1 MNRSKFD
8 VVAREYDA
16 GRPGYPDELF
26 DTIEELSGSFLSGSR
41 VADIGAGTGKA
52 TRSMVERG
60 ARVVAV
66 DHGDKMLSVLR
77 QRTPHVPVLQADAN
91 ALPFVDHSFDLVTF
105 AQSWHW
111 VDLDRAPGEVVRVV
125 RPGGALALW
134 WNTAHTSQQRW
145 FAEHRARLA
154 ALSTNEADRHFD
166 SMWQA
171 IPSAFPEFD
180 VETADVRWQRT
191 VTREMVLDELRS
203 KSYVVALG
211 AQGAREFVEREAALL
226 ADSDVDA
233 VAGAGLNAA
242 PADVPDDAP
251 QGELTEAFVV
261 RLAVI
266 RIAAGR

>member
-26 DTIEELSGSFLSGSR
+26 DTIEELSGTFLSGSR
-41 VADIGAGTGKA
+41 IADIGAGTGKA

-77 QRTPHVPVLQADAN
+77 QRTPQVPVLQADAN
-91 ALPFVDHSFDLVTF
+91 ALPFANRSFDLVTF

-111 VDLDRAPGEVVRVV
+111 VDLDRAPAEVVRVV

-134 WNTAHTSQQRW
+134 WNTPDTSQQQW
-145 FAEHRARLA
+145 LAEHRARLA
-154 ALSTNEADRHFD
+154 ALSTNEVDRHFD

-180 VETADVRWQRT
+180 VETAGVRWQRK
-191 VTREMVLDELRS
+191 VTREVVLDELRS

-211 AQGAREFVEREAALL
+211 ARGARDFVEREAALL
-226 ADSDVDA
+226 TDA
-233 VAGAGLNAA
+233 VTDAGLNA
-242 PADVPDDAP
+242 PADVSE
-251 QGELTEAFVV
+251 GEMTEAFVV

-266 RIAAGR
+266 RVAPGR